1 MFSFTCQNYS
11 VELLLG
17 VRFFLIGRTQSVV
30 ELANNRAKQ
39 TKNNNAV
46 LTDVQCSIL
55 REQSQTEHPT
65 GTSRTQHLKG
75 LKVYQLL

>member
-55 REQSQTEHPT
+55 RSQSQTENPT